1 MGAFF
6 KNYEEEYWYFEV
18 IIMFQKMLMAGAL
31 AVIAPRSPVQLLTG
45 LLVCATYMMIVLKT
59 APYVD
64 DGLDTLSFLSSLS
77 LTVTLLG
84 GLIKSLDFGQYVD
97 YFDRGLGMF
106 LILINCV
113 PLGYVVVNDFRMVVQ
128 RWTKKSGGIKM
139 QKQMGKKDSSTKVS
153 PVVTKGKINN
163 DVQTETE
170 NEEKKKTNDGI
181 KSWS

>member
-84 GLIKSLDFGQYVD
+84 GLIKSLDFGQYVEGFD
-97 YFDRGLGMF
+97 FDRRLGMF

-163 DVQTETE
+163 DVQTE

>member
-31 AVIAPRSPVQLLTG
+31 AVIAPRSPIQLLTG

-97 YFDRGLGMF
+97 GFDRGLGMF

-163 DVQTETE
+163 DVQTE